1 MPGFTFLTARLR
13 FPVPACFHDAVI
25 HDAGR
30 GAPLARVHF
39 RDPYR
44 YKLQKMTFLAAE
56 GTYTGQFIYCGKKA
70 ALTVGNVLPLVSA
83 NPPTGRFF
91 PIVATFQSRRS
102 ASPTP
107 DTRPTPT
114 PTIRP
119 LPFQPTGHDAGGY
132 HHLQRRVQDW

>member
-1 MPGFTFLTARLR
+1 MHGATFLTVALLCLY
-13 FPVPACFHDAVI
+13 VAVI

-70 ALTVGNVLPLVSA
+70 ALTVGNVLPLVST
-83 NPPTGRFF
+83 NPP
-91 PIVATFQSRRS
+91 RS
-102 ASPTP
+102 LSTVRPDHGLRTADCGARSSPVLCLTCHA
-107 DTRPTPT
+107 
-114 PTIRP
+114 
-119 LPFQPTGHDAGGY
+119 LSPFDPTGPNAGGY